1 MAITPPAAPAPA
13 ARATPQTAMAAPA
26 PSATDSGNYVVQLSA
41 QKTPEEARAS
51 FRAMQDKYPSVLSSR
66 QVLVKKKDLGAK
78 GIYYGSQ
85 VGPFAS
91 REDAVQLCESLKAAG
106 GNCIVQRN

>member
-1 MAITPPAAPAPA
+1 MTTPV
-13 ARATPQTAMAAPA
+13 
-26 PSATDSGNYVVQLSA
+26 PSAAETGGYVVQLSA

-51 FRAMQDKYPSVLSSR
+51 FRAMQSKYPSVLSDR

-91 REDAVQLCESLKAAG
+91 RDSAIQLCESLKAAG
-106 GNCIVQRN
+106 GNCLVQKN

>member
-1 MAITPPAAPAPA
+1 MQITPQAAAPAPA
-13 ARATPQTAMAAPA
+13 RSAMATPT
-26 PSATDSGNYVVQLSA
+26 PSAAESGNYVVQLSA

-51 FRAMQDKYPSVLSSR
+51 FRAMQEKYPSVLSSR
-66 QVLVKKKDLGAK
+66 QVLVKKKDLGPK

-91 REDAVQLCESLKAAG
+91 RDDAVQLCESLKAAG